1 MTPLEIAWEMN
12 AYAQRVHTYDAWMV
26 AADAFEEAGR
36 PDIATRLREAARPLR
51 TNLPR
56 RELLHVA
63 VHAAEHAMSGKR
75 PTEKLFARARSL
87 AFDAIRKADRLTGT
101 SHHRSIKNCAQI
113 GSLAARGVLLARR
126 LLWIPPAHQ
135 PAWASRLK
143 RDVGS
148 RRSRRGPR

>member
-1 MTPLEIAWEMN
+1 MTPLEVAWEMN

-36 PDIATRLREAARPLR
+36 PDIATRLREAAQPLR

-63 VHAAEHAMSGKR
+63 VRAAERAMTGKR

-87 AFDAIRKADRLTGT
+87 AFDAIRKADRLSGT
-101 SHHRSIKNCAQI
+101 THHRSVKNGGQI
-113 GSLAARGVLLARR
+113 GKLAARGVLLARR
-126 LLWIPPAHQ
+126 LLWIPPAHR

-143 RDVGS
+143 RDAP
-148 RRSRRGPR
+148 RRPRRGPR